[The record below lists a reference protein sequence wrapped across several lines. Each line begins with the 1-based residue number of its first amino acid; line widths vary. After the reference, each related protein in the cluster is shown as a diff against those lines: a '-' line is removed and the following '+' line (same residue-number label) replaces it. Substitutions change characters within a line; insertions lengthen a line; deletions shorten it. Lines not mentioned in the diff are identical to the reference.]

1 MNDEIGIIT
10 DVSCEYIKQLI
21 REKRIGNALKYRDN
35 YCVIKSFGGNM
46 YFHYN
51 SGNSYRLQNFISLIG
66 FSSL

>member
-1 MNDEIGIIT
+1 MNDETGIIP

-35 YCVIKSFGGNM
+35 YYVIRSFGGIT

-51 SGNSYRLQNFISLIG
+51 
-66 FSSL
+66 